1 MSQTPAWGSA
11 REIAPSGVL
20 LYVIPERKGA
30 VNGKEWGALTGEPCV
45 LREEEEDE
53 VGHTLKRKL
62 MMSPSSTT

>member
-45 LREEEEDE
+45 LREEEDE